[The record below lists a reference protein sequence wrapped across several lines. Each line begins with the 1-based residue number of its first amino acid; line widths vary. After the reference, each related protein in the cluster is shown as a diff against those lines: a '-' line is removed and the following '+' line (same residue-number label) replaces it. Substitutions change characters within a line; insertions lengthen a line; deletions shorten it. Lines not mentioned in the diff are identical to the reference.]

1 MEIITNLISV
11 SLVESV
17 VLRKRNE
24 EEKPDLL
31 IDNEYVLACSWLSN
45 HINDFFSIH
54 QYKNRH
60 QVVVLMA

>member
-1 MEIITNLISV
+1 MEIITNVISF

-31 IDNEYVLACSWLSN
+31 IDNEYVLACSLLSN
-45 HINDFFSIH
+45 HFNDFLAYVDTKTNIRWLF
-54 QYKNRH
+54 
-60 QVVVLMA
+60 